1 MKVLAE
7 LLEKHSERK
16 DYNGPGPEAQG
27 QRSRSHYPPAVK
39 HSPTLICQTDP
50 ADLRPTRRIPLRQ
63 SYLNDGADSTQLGQ
77 ISVRPG
83 LAKIACT
90 LGQLFNLKHILSY

>member
-7 LLEKHSERK
+7 RLEKHSERK

-27 QRSRSHYPPAVK
+27 QPSHSHYPPAVE
-39 HSPTLICQTDP
+39 HSRTLICQTDS
-50 ADLRPTRRIPLRQ
+50 ADLRRTRGIPFRQ
-63 SYLNDGADSTQLGQ
+63 S
-77 ISVRPG
+77 ISAPRPTPARFNQTSMRPG
-83 LAKIACT
+83 LTRIACT